1 MNRADGESGASRLV
15 RSLPPAFRELEYWW
29 LRYRRT
35 WRGTVVISVINPLLI
50 LTATGIGMG
59 RLVDP
64 RGDASLQGHSYLAF
78 VVPGLLA
85 AAVMQTTS
93 IEAGGPVYTSVHQGG
108 NYRAAAATPLS
119 PADILTGHLMFMG
132 LRVVATAVA
141 FTAVGTAFGAVSL
154 ARAPL
159 LVLAAVLCAMAFAM
173 PIAAWAVTTRS
184 TAGLSTVYRFVIM
197 PMYMFSGT
205 FFAVSQ
211 LPPPLRVIIE
221 VTPLWHGVDLCRTL
235 AFGDATLVGTLI
247 HVSYLAALAVAGFI
261 LARRNYA
268 RILRT

>member
-1 MNRADGESGASRLV
+1 LTSLARESGASGQGRP
-15 RSLPPAFRELEYWW
+15 LPPAFRALEYWW

-35 WRGTVVISVINPLLI
+35 WRGTVVISVVNPLLF

-59 RLVDP
+59 RLVN
-64 RGDASLQGHSYLAF
+64 RHASGSLQGHAYLAF

-93 IEAGGPVYTSVHQGG
+93 IEAGGPVYTSARDSGS
-108 NYRAAAATPLS
+108 YRAAMATPLS

-132 LRVVATAVA
+132 LRVLLTAVA
-141 FTAVGTAFGAVSL
+141 FTAVGAAFGAVSL

-159 LVLAAVLCAMAFAM
+159 LVLAAFLCGMAFAT
-173 PIAAWAVTTRS
+173 PIAAWAVSARTR
-184 TAGLSTVYRFVIM
+184 AGLGAVYRFVIM

-235 AFGDATLVGTLI
+235 AFGDARPAETLI
-247 HVSYLAALAVAGFI
+247 HVTYLAALAVAGFI

-268 RILRT
+268 RNLRT